1 MTNTLFK
8 NFLFC
13 VLILV
18 NFSFGQNV
26 CKPCEEKKKRALQS
40 APVTRV
46 LLIFDASNS
55 MRGKW
60 NNQEKI
66 SIAKNLA
73 LQLIDS
79 LSKIPNVQ
87 LALRV
92 YGASVKYPPGDCK
105 DSKLIIPFKNNNI
118 KDIKQHILSLQP
130 TGITPIEYT
139 LIQSAQD
146 FPDNQSLNNII
157 IITDGIEECKGDPCK
172 ARQYLESQGIVFKP
186 FIIGIGLN
194 SQQAQT
200 FNCVGNYLSA
210 EEKSLFKNITQI
222 IEQQKLNKTTVQVN
236 LLDIAGR
243 PLETDVNITFYDYN
257 KKNYVYNYIHS
268 LNEINNPDTLIL
280 PAHISYKLVVHTIP
294 PAESEMV
301 KLNEGTHNIIPIN
314 APQGALSVLREKGT
328 YNFNE
333 KTRAVLRD
341 LRTNKI
347 LNVQNLNSKEKYI
360 VGNYELDILTLPRIT
375 QKVEIMPAKTTTLSV
390 PSAGELKIQSLEAGD
405 GSIFLIKNNGYLE
418 WIANLS
424 PATEQTYY
432 LLPGQYKIVWRAKSM
447 RSSIYTIEKDIEI
460 KPHQSFLIKLY

>member
-1 MTNTLFK
+1 MLLFLSFFIVCSSLVFSQNT
-8 NFLFC
+8 
-13 VLILV
+13 
-18 NFSFGQNV
+18 
-26 CKPCEEKKKRALQS
+26 CKPCEEKKKKLSQS
-40 APVTRV
+40 PTTRV

-55 MRGKW
+55 MKGKW

-66 SIAKNLA
+66 SVAKNLA

-92 YGASVKYPPGDCK
+92 YGATVKYPPGDCK

-118 KDIKQHILSLQP
+118 QELKQQILSLKP
-130 TGITPIEYT
+130 TGITPIEYS
-139 LIQSAQD
+139 LIQSVSD
-146 FPDNQSLNNII
+146 FPDNKTLNNII

-172 ARQYLESQGIVFKP
+172 AKEYLESQGIIFKP

-194 SQQAQT
+194 TQQAQS

-210 EEKSLFKNITQI
+210 EEKNLFKNITQV

-243 PLETDVNITFYDYN
+243 PLETDVNITFYDAN
-257 KKNYVYNYIHS
+257 KKTYVYNYIHS
-268 LNEINNPDTLIL
+268 LNEINNPDTLVI
-280 PAHISYKLVVHTIP
+280 PSHISYKLVAHTIP
-294 PAESEMV
+294 PSESEVV
-301 KLNEGTHNIIPIN
+301 KLNEGTHNLIPIH

-333 KTRAVLRD
+333 KTRVVLRD
-341 LRTNKI
+341 IQTKKI
-347 LNVQNLNSKEKYI
+347 LNVQNLNAKEKYI
-360 VGNYELDILTLPRIT
+360 VGNYEMNILTLPRIT
-375 QKVEIMPAKTTTLSV
+375 QQIDITPAKTTTLSV

-405 GSIFLIKNNGYLE
+405 GSIFLVKTNGYLE

-424 PATEQTYY
+424 SSTEQTYY
-432 LLPGQYKIVWRAKSM
+432 LLPGYYKIVWRAKSM

>member
-1 MTNTLFK
+1 
-8 NFLFC
+8 
-13 VLILV
+13 
-18 NFSFGQNV
+18 
-26 CKPCEEKKKRALQS
+26 
-40 APVTRV
+40 
-46 LLIFDASNS
+46 
-55 MRGKW
+55 
-60 NNQEKI
+60 
-66 SIAKNLA
+66 
-73 LQLIDS
+73 
-79 LSKIPNVQ
+79 
-87 LALRV
+87 
-92 YGASVKYPPGDCK
+92 
-105 DSKLIIPFKNNNI
+105 
-118 KDIKQHILSLQP
+118 
-130 TGITPIEYT
+130 
-139 LIQSAQD
+139 
-146 FPDNQSLNNII
+146 NII

-222 IEQQKLNKTTVQVN
+222 IEQQKLNKTTAQVN

-268 LNEINNPDTLIL
+268 LNEINNPDTLII

-341 LRTNKI
+341 IRTNKI

-418 WIANLS
+418 WIANLA